1 VNREDNK
8 IHCDPDKKAY
18 AVTIEDVVLTE
29 AENEEKAKDNISSW
43 IATNINDL
51 DLKATEIDN
60 DDI

>member
-1 VNREDNK
+1 VNRKDSK

-29 AENEEKAKDNISSW
+29 AENKEEAKDNISSW

-60 DDI
+60 EDI